1 MRSSRPKA
9 LLMLRGM
16 PLFLRSLGTFRSVG
30 AVREIVLTV
39 PRGYE
44 RDFARLLPE
53 GSRVRILVGGRRRQ
67 DSVARGLAA
76 LSAGVDVIVVHDTAR
91 PLVTARTVRAVIA
104 QAARHG
110 ACVCAVPASDTIK
123 RVRGGGGLVAETL
136 DRSTLWHAQTPQ
148 AFRAGLIRRAFALAA
163 SRGWEA
169 TDCAGLV
176 ERAGGRVRV
185 LKPDGPNPKV
195 TTPEDLKTLG
205 AK

>member
-1 MRSSRPKA
+1 MRTSRPKA
-9 LLMLRGM
+9 LLPLRGK
-16 PLFLRSLGTFRSVG
+16 PLFLRSLATFGSVA

-44 RDFARLLPE
+44 REFARLLPKS
-53 GSRVRILVGGRRRQ
+53 SRVRVVVGGRRRQ

-91 PLVTARTVRAVIA
+91 PLVTSRTVRAVIA
-104 QAARHG
+104 QAARYG
-110 ACVCAVPASDTIK
+110 ACICAVPASDTIK
-123 RVRGGGGLVAETL
+123 RVRGGGGIVVQTL

-148 AFRAGLIRRAFALAA
+148 AFRARLMRRAFALAT

-195 TTPEDLKTLG
+195 TTPEDLKAIG
-205 AK
+205 AR